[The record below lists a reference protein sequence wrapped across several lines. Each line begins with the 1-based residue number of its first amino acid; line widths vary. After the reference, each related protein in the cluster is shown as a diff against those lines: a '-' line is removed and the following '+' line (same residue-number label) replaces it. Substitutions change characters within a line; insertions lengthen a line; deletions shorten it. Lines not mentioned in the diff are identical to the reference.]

1 MSSFSGAVRNRNR
14 ARISRGRKST
24 GQSTRTGVPPRS
36 IPWESY
42 LIKSLKNVRD
52 AEGYLN
58 AALEDGDPRVF
69 LLALRDVAEARGGMG
84 KIARACKLNRES
96 LYRMLSK
103 KGNPSL
109 QSLGKLLSS
118 MGFRL
123 AIEKKDAA

>member
-1 MSSFSGAVRNRNR
+1 MSSSPGAARNCNK
-14 ARISRGRKST
+14 ARISRARKST
-24 GQSTRTGVPPRS
+24 GQSTGTGASPRS

-42 LIKSLKNVRD
+42 LINSLKKARD

-58 AALEDGDPRVF
+58 AALDDGDPRVF
-69 LLALRDVAEARGGMG
+69 LMALRDVAEARGGMG

-118 MGFRL
+118 MGLRL